1 MSDWNDWRRDQ
12 LIEPQVAK
20 SAIRQR
26 AYQLYEQRGKQ
37 PGRALDD
44 WLTAELEIK
53 AFQELHSTE
62 MADER

>member
-1 MSDWNDWRRDQ
+1 MSGWNDWRRDQ
-12 LIEPQVAK
+12 LIEPQVVK
-20 SAIRQR
+20 GAIRQR

-44 WLTAELEIK
+44 WLAAELEIK
-53 AFQELHSTE
+53 AFQELHATE